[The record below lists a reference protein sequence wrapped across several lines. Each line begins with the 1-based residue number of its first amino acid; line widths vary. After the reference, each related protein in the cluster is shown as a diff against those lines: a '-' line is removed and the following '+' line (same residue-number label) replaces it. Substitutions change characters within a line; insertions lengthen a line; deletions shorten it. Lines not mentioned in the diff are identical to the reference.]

1 MSFRSI
7 AVVLLVAVFFVSPA
21 RAQGQTEL
29 WRAFAEKLP
38 PGALVLVRLGNGS
51 AVQGHVV
58 RITQDAM
65 TVLPKKRLPEPVRE
79 LEFADVQSIET
90 RKEGMSPGAKVLAGA
105 GAAAGVV
112 VLLAVAALA
121 SGGWD

>member
-1 MSFRSI
+1 
-7 AVVLLVAVFFVSPA
+7 
-21 RAQGQTEL
+21 
-29 WRAFAEKLP
+29 
-38 PGALVLVRLGNGS
+38 
-51 AVQGHVV
+51 
-58 RITQDAM
+58 M